1 MGQELRRVAGPAQS
15 DILPPTLSGI
25 SVFQDANVVFSEGV
39 GHIQPVYAVVYAGV
53 VIRFPQASSGKDSV
67 EDTVTLDI
75 AENAGELAR
84 EVNLFR
90 HAHIIQARNDTVNK
104 KHKKT

>member
-39 GHIQPVYAVVYAGV
+39 GHVQPVNAVVHTGV
-53 VIRFPQASSGKDSV
+53 PVRVPKASSGQDSV
-67 EDTVTLDI
+67 EDAVILDS
-75 AENAGELAR
+75 AEHAGELAR
-84 EVNLFR
+84 KVNLRKVNLFL
-90 HAHIIQARNDTVNK
+90 HCPYYTGAE
-104 KHKKT
+104 